1 MKILF
6 LSGEASDINLALRL
20 SKHGHNVFFHS
31 SNPYVS
37 GQALHY
43 SRKIHRGLSRAE
55 FVKLCSDGVF
65 TLWKEQNPVDADEV
79 WVCVNTIRNGA
90 DTFAE
95 AENLMKTAAS
105 MTRRLKKLILCGLTR
120 PGDAKLLIKTFQQHN
135 PSQSHDL
142 YYVGGCQT
150 SLSKTPCWSSLGE
163 DKASETIKLFNPLFF
178 KTVESAEAANLTALT
193 SEAVRRLA
201 TLHLAEFFKSTEV
214 LRPLVGDDEF
224 LSKKQVDALRYAENV
239 LKNRSRNVVAN
250 AYRSLVKDS
259 GRRRR
264 EVLREVVKLSRSSRK
279 PVSIAVVCPD
289 DRREEVSMVFEGKS
303 VKTVYV
309 DEDELEARGAGFLK
323 GFAGVVVASN
333 RLDLAAEV
341 QENFKTAWFLPLV

>member
-1 MKILF
+1 
-6 LSGEASDINLALRL
+6 
-20 SKHGHNVFFHS
+20 
-31 SNPYVS
+31 
-37 GQALHY
+37 
-43 SRKIHRGLSRAE
+43 
-55 FVKLCSDGVF
+55 
-65 TLWKEQNPVDADEV
+65 
-79 WVCVNTIRNGA
+79 
-90 DTFAE
+90 
-95 AENLMKTAAS
+95 
-105 MTRRLKKLILCGLTR
+105 
-120 PGDAKLLIKTFQQHN
+120 
-135 PSQSHDL
+135 HDL